1 LPQKIYCLALS
12 GIVNQP
18 KDASF
23 IRASIDNKEAYNCDQ
38 RRGGGEVRDRR
49 LRPRSQSAVKDAWR
63 GLMRAICIFVAASSN
78 LAPAAALG
86 GALAGSGGGV
96 LAPSAGMADDA
107 ALGDAIMSG
116 GGSLG
121 APPPQMSPAL
131 TQPNGHA
138 GTPPPVGPSPQ
149 GVQVASNDP
158 SFMPSFTAPPSGNG
172 QQATVGGLD
181 LDAALAADAQPAP
194 GAAPQQGAPASGNVL
209 DGLLANIA
217 HQESDGSGG
226 YLAIGLDTGGGN
238 RAIGKYQVMA
248 SNVGPWTQEVLGQ
261 AMTPEQFR
269 ASPQAQEMVARAKLG
284 QYLQRTGS
292 PADAASMWFTGR
304 PAGVAGQNA
313 TDGGMTNAQYMAG
326 ATSREPCRGLWRR
339 SAQTPAPPRP
349 AGRRPSRTASPVGRA
364 RA

>member
-1 LPQKIYCLALS
+1 
-12 GIVNQP
+12 
-18 KDASF
+18 
-23 IRASIDNKEAYNCDQ
+23 
-38 RRGGGEVRDRR
+38 
-49 LRPRSQSAVKDAWR
+49 
-63 GLMRAICIFVAASSN
+63 MRAICIFVAASIN

-121 APPPQMSPAL
+121 APPPQISPAL
-131 TQPNGHA
+131 TQPNGQA

-149 GVQVASNDP
+149 GVEVASNDP

-209 DGLLANIA
+209 DGLMANIA

-269 ASPQAQEMVARAKLG
+269 ANPQAQEMVARAKLG

-304 PAGVAGQNA
+304 PAGVAGANA

-349 AGRRPSRTASPVGRA
+349 AGRRPVGQRPLSVELEHEDAAPLLEGGNRDRGRGRA
-364 RA
+364 LPAAALLGDE